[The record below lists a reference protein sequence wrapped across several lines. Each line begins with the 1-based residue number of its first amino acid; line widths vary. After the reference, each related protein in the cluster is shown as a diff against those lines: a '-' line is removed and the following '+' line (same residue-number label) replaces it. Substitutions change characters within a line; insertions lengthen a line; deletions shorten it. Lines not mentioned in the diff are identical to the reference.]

1 MLIFR
6 DKIVLDKESGKME
19 EIVRILTLR
28 NETISTMESATGGFI
43 ANAITNVEGASEVF
57 SFGAV
62 TYSNFYKIKFGVSEE
77 VIKKYSVY
85 SMEVAHEM
93 SSSIVNYT
101 GSRYGIGITG
111 KFNRE
116 DRFNH
121 FGDNRVVYIS
131 VYDKVLDIY
140 VDKVLTVTDK
150 SREKNKE
157 NVLYWVINLLKEIL
171 KEEE

>member
-1 MLIFR
+1 
-6 DKIVLDKESGKME
+6 
-19 EIVRILTLR
+19 
-28 NETISTMESATGGFI
+28 
-43 ANAITNVEGASEVF
+43 
-57 SFGAV
+57 
-62 TYSNFYKIKFGVSEE
+62 
-77 VIKKYSVY
+77 
-85 SMEVAHEM
+85 MEVAHEM

-116 DRFNH
+116 DRFNQ

>member
-1 MLIFR
+1 
-6 DKIVLDKESGKME
+6 
-19 EIVRILTLR
+19 
-28 NETISTMESATGGFI
+28 
-43 ANAITNVEGASEVF
+43 
-57 SFGAV
+57 
-62 TYSNFYKIKFGVSEE
+62 
-77 VIKKYSVY
+77 
-85 SMEVAHEM
+85 M
-93 SSSIVNYT
+93 SSSIANYT

-131 VYDKVLDIY
+131 VYDKVLNIY